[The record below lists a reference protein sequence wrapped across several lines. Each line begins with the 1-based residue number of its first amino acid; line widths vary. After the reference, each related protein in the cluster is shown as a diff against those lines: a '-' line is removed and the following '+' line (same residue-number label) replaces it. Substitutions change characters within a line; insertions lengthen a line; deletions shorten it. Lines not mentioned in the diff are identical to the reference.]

1 MKNLLIISFFCTL
14 FSCSKHDD
22 NPNNSFYL
30 DESIKIKLENNN
42 GENLLNTPSY
52 NENDIKIFYKINGQ
66 LVEVFFP
73 LLDRS
78 KGFKIVNENNNNYM
92 ILDLN
97 PTVTEALPETVIQW
111 NELESDT
118 IKVNYVRTENS
129 SFWNLMWLNDVL
141 KSNEELENIEL
152 GRLLKIVK

>member
-1 MKNLLIISFFCTL
+1 MKNLLIISFFCIF

-22 NPNNSFYL
+22 NPKNSFYL
-30 DESIKIKLENNN
+30 DQSIKIKLENNS
-42 GENLLNTPSY
+42 GENLLNTANY

-66 LVEVFFP
+66 LVEVFIP
-73 LLDRS
+73 NLDS
-78 KGFKIVNENNNNYM
+78 PKGFKIINENNNNYM
-92 ILDLN
+92 VLFLN
-97 PTVTEALPETVIQW
+97 ATVTEALPETVIQW

-129 SFWNLMWLNDVL
+129 SFWNFMWLNDVS